1 MYVWQGKN
9 RRCRRGRGRQKP
21 GDDEVTTELDEKRKH
36 IASLREAEQRRR
48 AMEDAYVEHAQ
59 DRMAALLALYLKNSS
74 EGKEEL
80 AEVAQNLKNW
90 KAANAVLDAAAGGPP
105 RDATHDSD
113 EDVPLSDGGIDN
125 ASGTRA
131 AAGSPRSAWDVR
143 RRRKA
148 REIFEMFDADGSA
161 TIDAGEMRELMNEL
175 CIPLEDD
182 ELVALMQEID
192 TDQSGEID
200 FEEFYVWYRDH
211 AAEAQIEAIGAT
223 AGLFASKMVNAISG
237 LTLRMEAQRVII
249 AHAQAQ
255 VDERV
260 RAAFRR
266 SRPPQFACLECGD
279 AYETLAE
286 LKAHKAEKESNH
298 QAYKAALEAA
308 QKRFFPAACILSPPP
323 VPQPTPDGE
332 VERAEDDKRASNYVK
347 VVADPILAAVHV
359 TMPHHAADAV
369 QSRRARLRRL
379 IYSSNFYTIFGAELC
394 GKDDM
399 ANDTTDYFRLVN
411 KEHPQLADPSDHRGA
426 QLRRGQAVEGHDP
439 ALRRLASPHYWGDL
453 YNCHALLRLSQA
465 KAASVAPSVHVAT
478 NQFDE
483 RAAVTFRYAGPTKTP
498 VMLFANFNGWRGQQ
512 MVEDT
517 SPLHL
522 TLPTDRSQESVANA
536 QIPQTAHTLTV
547 LLPPG
552 VYCYYYVRDG
562 VRQLDAG
569 PKFSGNAE
577 AGGECNVA
585 LVVNAAVGSSACAL
599 QALATNAADSDN
611 NASRNA
617 TTIDL
622 TRHWIC
628 DDGAWSL
635 AAALAGNAAGI
646 QALQNAL
653 GDDGTEAV
661 ASSLHGHPAI
671 AFLSLASNSMH
682 EDGAAAVAHLLRRC
696 RPLRALV
703 LSSNA
708 LSRAAVDRLAT
719 ALRRNAGLTCLD
731 LSNNPLESAGLMAL
745 STCIG
750 VNDSLLELKLG
761 GCDLQAGG
769 DMQGIAAVCQALTV
783 NRAITRIDLQAND
796 LGEFAAQCLARALAH
811 SQHNHVQHLDL
822 TGNNA
827 ISPAWLYEGPAM
839 ETEMH
844 HGIPTIATSLAAAR
858 KLALHATG
866 TALHA
871 PRLEDVQHAVAA
883 GDDAASGGTPPPADR
898 RRSTVGHHHRRS
910 SAAGYSA
917 WPANAGTAD
926 GELSDSSRDSAAQ
939 EEEEL
944 KVLTGVKLEAARE
957 RKAAQ
962 AERIRARAEAKA
974 TDAAGTA
981 ARDETTE
988 FLESPDGKKL
998 VRLVAAK
1005 LQQDN
1010 RECDALMRRLS
1021 KKAKRREQ
1029 PLNNASATIA
1039 LPAQQELQRSQNA
1052 ATLPSNTSTGDAPP
1066 GDMEATLGMTATL
1079 GSEAWPPEIPGADA
1093 NGQRTA
1099 MLRGHPVPDN
1109 VLSAAAAVLGCGR
1122 GSYCQQLLLRQHL
1135 PVSLMMVD
1143 APEKPA
1149 PNQGQLAVG
1158 KAAVAKRQAEVQ
1170 DQARVQQWRDA
1181 RRQQVINAFRKYDP
1195 EGRGVMDAEH
1205 LQGLLLQLCL
1215 PQADVLT
1222 PPHQRQA
1229 LPQLQGL
1236 LLTLPGSI
1244 KTTPR
1249 PGSPTSSTTAAGTL
1263 AMTAVAH
1270 TGSSNAVHDVAVP
1283 SANQATGQAA
1293 SLQSG
1298 HSSLISTGHAHAH
1311 IGTPPTRR
1319 ATVQSVCSVPD
1330 GNNTATPVSVQNPA
1344 DGSRRVSVISA
1355 QRLNPDGRPSTASDA
1370 ITSGVTATASPRSS
1384 MTVRRRSVMS
1394 VSGMYQRVS
1403 MRAAT
1408 PISGPYARAAM
1419 PPLPTVPAAVVQPA
1433 RQPWQ
1438 VAAAVRMTKGAGG
1451 DAISLA
1457 AFWTWYKDVGMTDEC
1472 KPHTLTHLLAL
1483 KAAARRHYGELPTL
1497 EVGISSRRRLDEH
1510 QKDMVFHNAY
1520 RALAARMDYLA
1531 DVIET
1536 CTRDVVPMTYPDY
1549 YQVARSL
1556 PGETELPVYQ
1566 AADTLSR
1573 PLGNVTCDMTI
1584 EALAHDGQWMQINFK
1599 GHKGVWVRYKGEAGV
1614 LTGGGGI
1621 LLTRMPLP
1629 PRKPAAAAKIQLQA
1643 LRMGLRRLK
1652 PGLEPPEPPS
1662 LDVRAAGYSPHVI
1675 RYPGPVPFRCSAGAP
1690 EGVRLKIRS
1699 NPSGDAQ
1706 VLGFLSHEEGVM
1718 ASAEAGDWLQVQ
1730 YNSFPAGWLLRTY
1743 RGQQMV
1749 EPLEIY
1755 TRVVT
1760 SPTGA
1765 VMAPAWAPETSP
1777 FMLPDDLV
1785 PSYGG
1790 PAGEVLQ
1797 LPVISTRT

>member
-1 MYVWQGKN
+1 M
-9 RRCRRGRGRQKP
+9 
-21 GDDEVTTELDEKRKH
+21 
-36 IASLREAEQRRR
+36 
-48 AMEDAYVEHAQ
+48 
-59 DRMAALLALYLKNSS
+59 
-74 EGKEEL
+74 
-80 AEVAQNLKNW
+80 
-90 KAANAVLDAAAGGPP
+90 
-105 RDATHDSD
+105 
-113 EDVPLSDGGIDN
+113 
-125 ASGTRA
+125 
-131 AAGSPRSAWDVR
+131 
-143 RRRKA
+143 
-148 REIFEMFDADGSA
+148 
-161 TIDAGEMRELMNEL
+161 
-175 CIPLEDD
+175 
-182 ELVALMQEID
+182 
-192 TDQSGEID
+192 
-200 FEEFYVWYRDH
+200 
-211 AAEAQIEAIGAT
+211 
-223 AGLFASKMVNAISG
+223 
-237 LTLRMEAQRVII
+237 
-249 AHAQAQ
+249 
-255 VDERV
+255 
-260 RAAFRR
+260 
-266 SRPPQFACLECGD
+266 
-279 AYETLAE
+279 
-286 LKAHKAEKESNH
+286 
-298 QAYKAALEAA
+298 
-308 QKRFFPAACILSPPP
+308 
-323 VPQPTPDGE
+323 
-332 VERAEDDKRASNYVK
+332 
-347 VVADPILAAVHV
+347 
-359 TMPHHAADAV
+359 
-369 QSRRARLRRL
+369 
-379 IYSSNFYTIFGAELC
+379 
-394 GKDDM
+394 
-399 ANDTTDYFRLVN
+399 
-411 KEHPQLADPSDHRGA
+411 
-426 QLRRGQAVEGHDP
+426 
-439 ALRRLASPHYWGDL
+439 
-453 YNCHALLRLSQA
+453 
-465 KAASVAPSVHVAT
+465 
-478 NQFDE
+478 
-483 RAAVTFRYAGPTKTP
+483 FRYAGPTKTP

-512 MVEDT
+512 MGEDT

-522 TLPTDRSQESVANA
+522 TLPTDRSQELAANA
-536 QIPQTAHTLTV
+536 QSPETAHTLTV

-552 VYCYYYVRDG
+552 VYCYYYIRDG

-569 PKFSGNAE
+569 PRLSGNAE
-577 AGGECNVA
+577 AGGECNVT
-585 LVVNAAVGSSACAL
+585 LVINAAVDSSACAFKT
-599 QALATNAADSDN
+599 LATDAADPDN
-611 NASRNA
+611 NASRDA

-646 QALQNAL
+646 QELQLGHNNISSTGMTALSMACSAESTLTTLCLASNRIGLQGAEYLGSALKANTSMTHLDLSENAL

-671 AFLSLASNSMH
+671 AFLSLGSNSMH
-682 EDGAAAVAHLLRRC
+682 EDGAAAVARLLRRC
-696 RPLRALV
+696 RPLRGLV

-708 LSRAAVDRLAT
+708 LGRAAVDRLAT

-750 VNDSLLELKLG
+750 VNDTLLELKLG

-769 DMQGIAAVCQALTV
+769 DMQGIAAVCHALTV
-783 NRAITRIDLQAND
+783 NRAITLIDLQAND

-811 SQHNHVQHLDL
+811 SQHNHVQHLNL

-858 KLALHATG
+858 KLALQPHATG
-866 TALHA
+866 SALHA
-871 PRLEDVQHAVAA
+871 LRTEDVQHAVAA
-883 GDDAASGGTPPPADR
+883 GDDAARALRHAHRHACRLARMAHPAPDTSPNHPGSRGGTPPPVHR

-917 WPANAGTAD
+917 WPANADTAD

-944 KVLTGVKLEAARE
+944 KDPGVRSDSDGDSKLSPRRASMLSIPSPRQQRSSTSPRRSSVVGRSPLPTARPSQDSTVRPLQGSREASNGSAGTANGSGPRVSWGEGRMDGLWTTSRMWRSVPVLTGVKLEAAKE

-962 AERIRARAEAKA
+962 AERVRARAEAKA
-974 TDAAGTA
+974 MDAAGSA
-981 ARDETTE
+981 ARDETAQ

-1021 KKAKRREQ
+1021 KKAKSREQ

-1066 GDMEATLGMTATL
+1066 GDMEATLGMTVI

-1099 MLRGHPVPDN
+1099 MLRGHPVPDT

-1158 KAAVAKRQAEVQ
+1158 KVAVAKRQAEVQ

-1229 LPQLQGL
+1229 LPHLQDL
-1236 LLTLPGSI
+1236 LLTLPGSV

-1249 PGSPTSSTTAAGTL
+1249 PGSPASFTTAAGTL
-1263 AMTAVAH
+1263 ATTAVAH
-1270 TGSSNAVHDVAVP
+1270 TGSGSAVHDNAVP
-1283 SANQATGQAA
+1283 SAIQETGQAA

-1298 HSSLISTGHAHAH
+1298 RSSIISTGHGHAH

-1319 ATVQSVCSVPD
+1319 ATVQSVRSALD
-1330 GNNTATPVSVQNPA
+1330 GNDTTTTTSVRTPA
-1344 DGSRRVSVISA
+1344 DGSRRTSVISA
-1355 QRLNPDGRPSTASDA
+1355 QRLNPDGRPYTASDA
-1370 ITSGVTATASPRSS
+1370 VTPGVTATASPRSS

-1394 VSGMYQRVS
+1394 VPGMYQG
-1403 MRAAT
+1403 RAAT
-1408 PISGPYARAAM
+1408 PLGGLYARAAM
-1419 PPLPTVPAAVVQPA
+1419 PPLPTVPAAVTQPA
-1433 RQPWQ
+1433 RQPWE
-1438 VAAAVRMTKGAGG
+1438 VAAAVRMTKGACS

-1457 AFWTWYKDVGMTDEC
+1457 AFWTWYKDVGMTDAC

-1497 EVGISSRRRLDEH
+1497 EAQLTVLAVRERDARLAARSLFRHKTPAPYTCTDCHGEVGISSRRRLDEH

-1531 DVIET
+1531 DVVET

-1573 PLGNVTCDMTI
+1573 PLGNVTYDMTI
-1584 EALAHDGQWMQINFK
+1584 EALAHDGPWMQINFK

-1614 LTGGGGI
+1614 LTEGGGI

-1629 PRKPAAAAKIQLQA
+1629 PRKPAAAAKLQLKA

-1652 PGLEPPEPPS
+1652 PGHEPPEPPS
-1662 LDVRAAGYSPHVI
+1662 LDVRVAGYSPHVI
-1675 RYPGPVPFRCSAGAP
+1675 RYPEPVPFQCSAGAP
-1690 EGVRLKIRS
+1690 KGVKLKIRS

-1718 ASAEAGDWLQVQ
+1718 ASAEAGNWLQVQ

-1749 EPLEIY
+1749 EPLEMH

-1790 PAGEVLQ
+1790 PAGEILQ